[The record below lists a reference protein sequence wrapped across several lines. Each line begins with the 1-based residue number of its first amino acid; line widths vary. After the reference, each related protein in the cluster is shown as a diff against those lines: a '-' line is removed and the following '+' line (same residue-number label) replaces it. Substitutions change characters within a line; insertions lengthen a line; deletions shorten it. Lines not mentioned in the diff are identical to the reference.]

1 MLIFPTYSLT
11 LSKANLRLFI
21 VFPWLYN
28 YFSSLILYT
37 RSCMVCPHPISR
49 TSSVV
54 TYPHFIA
61 PPGITSIFPNTSCC
75 SMHTCPPTLSSFCCN
90 LIPKPYAYSS
100 LIFLEQFIHPFSK
113 KSSLSLSVTGYIPAQ
128 SSSPFSALT
137 FLPWLQHEQRTLIL
151 RAALCLPSANNIE
164 AELITGQF
172 LVRLKKLLTSVWEE
186 HVWPC
191 FHSSRRNSWSQTSAV
206 SWSKPS
212 FDQLT
217 LRGPTDLRDKFSL
230 LNGSEILWALVRQ
243 RYSNRLTNK
252 PVRFVS
258 SLSSQSILAHSWPVF
273 LQDK

>member
-172 LVRLKKLLTSVWEE
+172 LVHLKKLLTSVREE
-186 HVWPC
+186 HV
-191 FHSSRRNSWSQTSAV
+191 
-206 SWSKPS
+206 
-212 FDQLT
+212 
-217 LRGPTDLRDKFSL
+217 
-230 LNGSEILWALVRQ
+230 
-243 RYSNRLTNK
+243 
-252 PVRFVS
+252 
-258 SLSSQSILAHSWPVF
+258 
-273 LQDK
+273 